1 MAYATVVLRKLSVAA
16 RYLGVVAVHKWAI
29 VVAGRELNRALVV
42 SVPRLRVSW
51 RRLVAHD
58 LSKLS
63 RAELMPYAWHFADRA
78 RDGSL
83 RDPHVADPDFERA
96 WRHHYEHNDHHPE
109 HFFDEQQTPRR
120 MPDEAVVEM
129 VVDWMAASR
138 AYEGTWPCCGGHW
151 RWLEHS
157 WDRLKLHPANKALAG
172 AIVCALG
179 YRTAIPEYDWDDARQ
194 ATDDPTQLDALRA
207 YASTTP
213 SPRFG

>member
-1 MAYATVVLRKLSVAA
+1 VAVLRTLRVAA
-16 RYLGVVAVHKWAI
+16 GYLGVVAVHKWAI
-29 VVAGRELNRALVV
+29 VVAGREVNRAL
-42 SVPRLRVSW
+42 SAAGLRVSW
-51 RRLVAHD
+51 RRLLAHD

-63 RAELMPYAWHFADRA
+63 RAELMPYAWHFAEHRRA
-78 RDGSL
+78 
-83 RDPHVADPDFERA
+83 PDPDFDRA

-109 HFFDEQQTPRR
+109 HFFDAHGTPRR

-157 WDRLKLHPANKALAG
+157 WDRLQLHPANKALAG

-179 YRTAIPEYDWDDARQ
+179 YATAIPEYDWDAARRS
-194 ATDDPTQLDALRA
+194 TDDPPMLDALRA
-207 YASTTP
+207 IRTT

>member
-1 MAYATVVLRKLSVAA
+1 M
-16 RYLGVVAVHKWAI
+16 HKWAI
-29 VVAGRELNRALVV
+29 VVAGREVNRALVT
-42 SVPRLRVSW
+42 SVPSLLSW

-63 RAELMPYAWHFADRA
+63 RAELMPYAWHFADRD
-78 RDGSL
+78 RHEP
-83 RDPHVADPDFERA
+83 DPAFERA

-109 HFFDEQQTPRR
+109 HFFDEHQTPRR

-194 ATDDPTQLDALRA
+194 VTDDPAQLDALRA
-207 YASTTP
+207 HAATAP
-213 SPRFG
+213 PPRFG

>member
-1 MAYATVVLRKLSVAA
+1 MVVLHTLRVAA
-16 RYLGVVAVHKWAI
+16 RYLRVIAVHKWAI
-29 VVAGRELNRALVV
+29 VVAGREVNRTLAA
-42 SVPRLRVSW
+42 SVPSLRVSW
-51 RRLVAHD
+51 QRLVTHD

-63 RAELMPYAWHFADRA
+63 RAELMPYAWHFAGRA
-78 RDGSL
+78 RDGTP
-83 RDPHVADPDFERA
+83 RDRHAPDPDFERA

-109 HFFDEQQTPRR
+109 HFFDQHQTPRR

-151 RWLEHS
+151 RWVEHS

-179 YRTAIPEYDWDDARQ
+179 YRTAIPEYEWGDALRSTDDA
-194 ATDDPTQLDALRA
+194 TTLDALRA
-207 YASTTP
+207 HAATAPT
-213 SPRFG
+213 PRFG